1 SRMKP
6 RADNTRAAMNM
17 SSWMCWCRQ
26 GPVAPQ
32 DSARSSAGANQWLP
46 GPVGTGPGSR
56 VYYVEERSPRGMPL
70 IPGQIR
76 SGILTTGVVAGVARR
91 CGGTTCVEFL
101 QLALEEGLQAGAV
114 LALEHLELGDAG
126 LQSVLLLLDG
136 CHGLGVLA
144 LGISLQGVGL
154 VLSLTDLGLS
164 ACGGIREGG
173 SGLLLRL
180 IDEVLG
186 ACLSLSDE
194 VLGARLGV
202 GDLLLSAL
210 TCSIEG

>member
-1 SRMKP
+1 MRKHTRPATTVMMSSHVQISDGVVTVTTSRMKP

-101 QLALEEGLQAGAV
+101 QLALEE
-114 LALEHLELGDAG
+114 
-126 LQSVLLLLDG
+126 
-136 CHGLGVLA
+136 
-144 LGISLQGVGL
+144 
-154 VLSLTDLGLS
+154 
-164 ACGGIREGG
+164 
-173 SGLLLRL
+173 
-180 IDEVLG
+180 
-186 ACLSLSDE
+186 
-194 VLGARLGV
+194 
-202 GDLLLSAL
+202 
-210 TCSIEG
+210 